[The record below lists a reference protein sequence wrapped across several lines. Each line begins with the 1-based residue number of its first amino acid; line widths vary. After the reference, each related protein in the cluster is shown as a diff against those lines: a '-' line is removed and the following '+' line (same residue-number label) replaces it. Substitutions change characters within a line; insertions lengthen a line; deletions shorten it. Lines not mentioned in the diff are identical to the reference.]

1 MNVYQKLNAARSA
14 FHKLALKKSGKN
26 NFAGYQYF
34 ELGDFI
40 IPALNIFSEVGLCPL
55 ISFGAEEARMEIVN
69 ADNPEER
76 VVITSPMS
84 SAQLKGCHE
93 VQNLGAVQTY
103 TRRYLWVAALE
114 IVEHDAVDSSKGAEE
129 KEGGAG
135 RLGEVVKALE
145 TQNGWALLNLS
156 KTDDQ
161 GYRFAFGRL
170 NTKQKALARELEQ
183 KSAVM
188 RMEYVQSLAEC
199 RDNTDEAYA
208 SQLLEELPADGKRL
222 VWEMCSEET
231 KAFIRSL
238 REAK

>member
-1 MNVYQKLNAARSA
+1 MNVYQKLNAARAA
-14 FHKLALKKSGKN
+14 FHKLALKKSGQNK
-26 NFAGYQYF
+26 FAGYQYF

-69 ADNPEER
+69 ADNPEEKI
-76 VVITSPMS
+76 VITSPMS

-129 KEGGAG
+129 DASG

-145 TQNGWALLNLS
+145 TQNGWALLNLA
-156 KTDDQ
+156 KVDEQ
-161 GYRFAFGRL
+161 GYRLAFGRL

-183 KSAVM
+183 KAAVM
-188 RMEYVQSLAEC
+188 RIEYVQSLSEC
-199 RDNTDEAYA
+199 RFNTDETYA
-208 SQLLEELPADGKRL
+208 SQLLEELPAEGKRL

-238 REAK
+238 KEAK